1 MNTVVKEM
9 DDHVEYDSTKLAG
22 FSTEFKITACTLRTI
37 LLFLKST
44 DTRSLT
50 ICILNACFN
59 TLRQWLLNIGSIP
72 NPDANSPDSDSSS
85 TDPDIDERLHDR
97 NKISLHLP
105 LHRFL
110 AGLLN
115 HTVRAQGIRIEDI
128 LPHCSSSRN
137 RDGLL
142 LAISTHPLRTQAA
155 FYEIVQ
161 DAWVRN
167 GQNIKRKAMLYVYP
181 DYCTYLMDSDIYLL
195 QVCLSEISNSNKF
208 MGLILKT

>member
-1 MNTVVKEM
+1 MNTTVKEM
-9 DDHVEYDSTKLAG
+9 DDHVEYDSTKLTG

-37 LLFLKST
+37 LLHLKST
-44 DTRSLT
+44 DTRPLT
-50 ICILNACFN
+50 ISIIKACLNN
-59 TLRQWLLNIGSIP
+59 LRQWLMNIDSIP
-72 NPDANSPDSDSSS
+72 NLQVNNPDSSS
-85 TDPDIDERLHDR
+85 TDSDIVEGLHDP

-115 HTVRAQGIRIEDI
+115 HTVRAQDIRIKDI
-128 LPHCSSSRN
+128 LPQFSSSR
-137 RDGLL
+137 DKDALL

-167 GQNIKRKAMLYVYP
+167 GQNIKRKALLYVYP
-181 DYCTYLMDSDIYLL
+181 EYCTYLMDSDIYLL
-195 QVCLSEISNSNKF
+195 QVCLSEISDANKF